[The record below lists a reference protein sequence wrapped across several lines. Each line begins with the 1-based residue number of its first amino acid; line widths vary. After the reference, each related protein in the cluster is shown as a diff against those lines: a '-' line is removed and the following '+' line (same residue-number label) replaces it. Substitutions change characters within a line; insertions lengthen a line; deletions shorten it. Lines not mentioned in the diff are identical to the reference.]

1 MKIDFV
7 IAWVDGNDE
16 KWLLEKS
23 KYSLVKENDQSKI
36 RYRDWEN
43 LKYLFRG
50 IEKYAPWVNNVFFIT
65 YGHLPNWLNVNND
78 KLKIIKHSDYIPEEY
93 LPTFSANPIELN
105 FHRIKELSENFVY
118 FNDDMFITNN
128 VKEEDFFKNELPC
141 ETAILNPVTPSGA
154 DVMDYIFFNN
164 TRIINKHLDKK
175 ACLKNNFFKFFNYK
189 YGKNVLRT
197 FMCSNWK
204 NFLGF
209 KFTHFPTSLKK
220 STYEEIWNLEYE
232 ALNEACKN
240 KFRSKDDYSQ
250 YLMKDWQI
258 ASGNFYPRNPKI
270 GKFHNVSDNLKEI
283 KRDIESNKYKLMC
296 INDKEFNGDFEFI
309 KNEINSSFEK
319 ILSNKSSF
327 EK

>member
-65 YGHLPNWLNVNND
+65 YGHLPSWLNVNND

-105 FHRIKELSENFVY
+105 FHKIKDLSENFVY
-118 FNDDMFITNN
+118 FNDDMFITDY
-128 VKEEDFFKNELPC
+128 VKEEDFFKNGLPC
-141 ETAILNPVTPSGA
+141 ETAILNPVTPSGL

-164 TRIINKHLDKK
+164 TRIINKHFDKK
-175 ACLKNNFFKFFNYK
+175 ICLKNNFFKFFNYK
-189 YGKNVLRT
+189 YGKSVLRT
-197 FMCSNWK
+197 CMCCNWRK
-204 NFLGF
+204 FLGF

-220 STYEEIWNLEYE
+220 STYEAIWNLEYE
-232 ALNEACKN
+232 ALHEACKN

-258 ASGNFYPRNPKI
+258 ASGNFFPRSLKI
-270 GKFHNVSDNLKEI
+270 GKFHNVSDDLKEI
-283 KRDIESNKYKLMC
+283 KKDIESNNYKLMC
-296 INDKEFNGDFEFI
+296 INDKEFDGDFEVV

-319 ILSNKSSF
+319 ILGNKSSF